1 MASIAQESASGVFF
15 SKVVGR
21 QGNSSRYGFSP
32 CILVKQ
38 EGRPLF
44 LFFWFL
50 PGRDTYV
57 LFSLS
62 TGLFLPDLPLSLS
75 IFSLSPFIIVGRK
88 IRKEDNDNDD
98 DARFCRVYM

>member
-1 MASIAQESASGVFF
+1 MYT
-15 SKVVGR
+15 SKA
-21 QGNSSRYGFSP
+21 
-32 CILVKQ
+32 
-38 EGRPLF
+38 GRPSSF
-44 LFFWFL
+44 LVFFWFL

-75 IFSLSPFIIVGRK
+75 FFSLLLILVGRK
-88 IRKEDNDNDD
+88 RRKEDNDNDD